1 MAASEQPE
9 HDRDLTDPSA
19 PDAGDLLD
27 VKTRSVQKM
36 NGSENCLCV
45 NLSELGAT
53 VLGTS
58 KSDDVR
64 LAIYNNGI
72 WIPKDD

>member
-1 MAASEQPE
+1 MATSEQS
-9 HDRDLTDPSA
+9 RDLTSPSA

-27 VKTRSVQKM
+27 IKTRSVQKM
-36 NGSENCLCV
+36 NGSENCLGV
-45 NLSELGAT
+45 NLSELGAS
-53 VLGTS
+53 VLGAR
-58 KSDDVR
+58 KSDDLQ